1 MQILII
7 AIMMTM
13 NTSYTFFP
21 SYPSTLFAHSDS
33 MYAVVRI
40 TKCVVRV
47 TPVRRSTK
55 SLNAS
60 EESLAFVLQKDCHDS
75 FRFKPFVP

>member
-7 AIMMTM
+7 AIIILTTM
-13 NTSYTFFP
+13 NTCYTFFP
-21 SYPSTLFAHSDS
+21 SYPPTLFAHRDS
-33 MYAVVRI
+33 MYSVVRI
-40 TKCVVRV
+40 TKCVMRV

-60 EESLAFVLQKDCHDS
+60 KESLTFVLQKDCHES
-75 FRFKPFVP
+75 FR